1 MVEDEKGNGRDV
13 RKVTRMKDEIE
24 VKMVKT
30 RAKNEEEK

>member
-1 MVEDEKGNGRDV
+1 MVEDEKGNGRGG

-24 VKMVKT
+24 VEMVKT